1 LAHTRER
8 KSFTP
13 IERALIGPI
22 PPRSRRVFLFSLAAR
37 CDYNDAL
44 SPVLTPVQI
53 GPYQLKNN
61 LIVAP
66 MAGVTDRPFRQL
78 CKMMGAG
85 MAVSEM
91 VASNSLLWGSEKTKR
106 RANHDGEVDPI
117 SVQIAG
123 ADPKMLA
130 DAARYNVDEGAQII
144 DINMGCPAKKVCNV
158 MAGSALLKD
167 EPLVTR
173 ILEAVV
179 RAVQVPVTLKIR
191 TGWDR
196 SNRNALTVAHIAEA
210 SGIKAL
216 AIHGRTRACGYTG
229 DAEYETI
236 AAVKAAISI
245 PVIANGDI
253 TTPERVKYV
262 LEHTGADAV
271 MIGRAAQGRPWM
283 FREISHFLA
292 TGNHLPPPEVGEI
305 HRVLLAHLHDLYG
318 FYGEQTGVR
327 VARKHI
333 SWYTKGLEGSAAFR
347 HGMNQLQTCAEQV
360 AAVDEFFNELAARGR
375 RLQYIEELAA

>member
-1 LAHTRER
+1 MPVE
-8 KSFTP
+8 
-13 IERALIGPI
+13 
-22 PPRSRRVFLFSLAAR
+22 
-37 CDYNDAL
+37 CDYNGAL
-44 SPVLTPVQI
+44 SLHTHKRTSPVRI

-78 CKMMGAG
+78 CKTMGAG

-91 VASNSLLWGSEKTKR
+91 VASNSLLWGSEKTRR

-123 ADPKMLA
+123 ADPQMLA
-130 DAARYNVDEGAQII
+130 DAARYNVDQGAQII

-167 EPLVTR
+167 EPLVAR
-173 ILEAVV
+173 ILDAVV
-179 RAVQVPVTLKIR
+179 GAVKVPVTLKIR

-196 SNRNALTVAHIAEA
+196 DHRNARMVARIAENA
-210 SGIKAL
+210 GIQAL
-216 AIHGRTRACGYTG
+216 AIHGRTRACGYSG
-229 DAEYETI
+229 EAEYDTI
-236 AAVKAAISI
+236 AAVKSDIGI

-253 TTPERVKYV
+253 TTPERVRYV
-262 LEHTGADAV
+262 LDYTGADAV

-283 FREISHFLA
+283 FREISHFLE
-292 TGNHLPPPEVGEI
+292 TGRHLPPPEVGEI
-305 HRVLLAHLHDLYG
+305 HRVLTAHLHDLYA
-318 FYGEQTGVR
+318 FYGEHTGVR

-333 SWYTKGLEGSAAFR
+333 SWYTKGLAGSAAFR
-347 HGMNQLQTCAEQV
+347 HAMNQLQTCTEQLEAVNTFFAELSGLG
-360 AAVDEFFNELAARGR
+360 E
-375 RLQYIEELAA
+375 RLTYVEELAA

>member
-1 LAHTRER
+1 MR
-8 KSFTP
+8 
-13 IERALIGPI
+13 
-22 PPRSRRVFLFSLAAR
+22 
-37 CDYNDAL
+37 
-44 SPVLTPVQI
+44 I

-78 CKMMGAG
+78 CKTMGAG

-91 VASNSLLWGSEKTKR
+91 VASNSLLRGSEKTRR
-106 RANHDGEVDPI
+106 RANHEGEVEPI

-123 ADPKMLA
+123 AEPQMLA
-130 DAARYNVDEGAQII
+130 DAAQYNVDQGAQII

-167 EPLVTR
+167 EGLVGQ

-179 RAVQVPVTLKIR
+179 RAVTVPVTLKIR

-196 SNRNALTVAHIAEA
+196 EHRNAVSIARIAEDA
-210 SGIKAL
+210 GIQAL
-216 AIHGRTRACGYTG
+216 TIHGRTRACGFSG
-229 DAEYETI
+229 EAEYDTI
-236 AAVKAAISI
+236 AAVKSRVDI

-253 TTPERVKYV
+253 STPERVHEV
-262 LEHTGADAV
+262 LDYTGADGV

-283 FREISHFLA
+283 FREIEHFLA
-292 TGNHLPPPEVGEI
+292 TGERLPAPEVAEI
-305 HRVLLAHLHDLYG
+305 HRVLMAHLRDLYE
-318 FYGEQTGVR
+318 FYGEYTGVR

-333 SWYTKGLEGSAAFR
+333 SWYTKGLAGSAAFR
-347 HGMNQLQTCAEQV
+347 HAMNRLESSEEQL
-360 AAVDEFFNELAARGR
+360 AAVDLFFAQLQGRGQ
-375 RLQYIEELAA
+375 RLTYIEEAAA